1 MRRRVEELKDA
12 PDPPCL
18 EITVSAVIS
27 STTRRITD
35 PRWTKTHSVTS
46 LRLGLFA
53 NQLDHRHL
61 HQLVHARDLVK
72 VVEEVS
78 DGRGLR
84 NAAEGDERVALAGG
98 IGFLG
103 GHSANASL
111 GT

>member
-18 EITVSAVIS
+18 GITVSAGIS
-27 STTRRITD
+27 SAARRTTV
-35 PRWTKTHSVTS
+35 PCWTRTHSVTS
-46 LRLGLFA
+46 LRLGLLA

-78 DGRGLR
+78 DGCGLR
-84 NAAEGDERVALAGG
+84 DAAERHERVALASG

-103 GHSANASL
+103 HAISQ
-111 GT
+111 